1 MRTVTETVSTGI
13 AADAAKLAGRTRIAE
28 NTGVDT
34 EDVFPGLR
42 SCPFAAPE
50 QYGRIRENGIAKVP
64 LWNGNEQ
71 QVWWVSRHQDA
82 RAILNDRR
90 FSSDRRKENFPIF
103 NNDPDTR
110 ERFRK
115 QPPSM
120 IGLDGAEHAAAR
132 RAVIGEFTVK
142 RIAAMQ
148 PRIQEIVD
156 AQIDRML
163 ASEHKPVDLVRELSL
178 TVPSIVICEMLGVPY
193 AKHDFF
199 QSSTSALIR
208 RSSTSEERATAF
220 DELRG
225 YMDELITEK
234 ETNPGDDLFSRQ
246 IQRQREEGV
255 LDHGMLVSMAF
266 LLLLAGHETT
276 ANMIS
281 LGVVGLLSNPE
292 QLAAIKADPSKTPLA
307 IEELLRYFTIVELVT
322 SRVATED
329 VEIGGVTIKA
339 DDGVIVSGLSANWDP
354 GVFTDPDRLDVERGA
369 RHHIAF
375 GYGPHQCLGQNLAR
389 LELQVVFDTL
399 FQRIPDLRLA
409 VPVDDIE
416 FKTDANIYGVYELP
430 VTW

>member
-1 MRTVTETVSTGI
+1 MTE
-13 AADAAKLAGRTRIAE
+13 KAG
-28 NTGVDT
+28 GVV
-34 EDVFPGLR
+34 EDGFPGLR
-42 SCPFAAPE
+42 SCPFAAPA
-50 QYGRIRENGIAKVP
+50 QYGRMRDEGISQVSLWGNGQ
-64 LWNGNEQ
+64 N
-71 QVWWVSRHQDA
+71 VWWVSRHEDA

-90 FSSDRRKENFPIF
+90 FSSDRRRDNFPIF
-103 NNDPDTR
+103 NDDQATR
-110 ERFRK
+110 ERFRS

-148 PRIQEIVD
+148 PRIQQIVD
-156 AQIDRML
+156 EQIDKML
-163 ASEHKPVDLVRELSL
+163 AADERPVDLVQMLSL
-178 TVPSIVICEMLGVPY
+178 AVPSIVICEMLGVPY
-193 AKHDFF
+193 VDHDFF
-199 QSSTSALIR
+199 QSRSSALIR
-208 RSSTSEERATAF
+208 RSSDSEEKTRAF

-225 YMDELITEK
+225 YLDQLITAK
-234 ETNPGDDLFSRQ
+234 EAEPGDDLFSRQ
-246 IQRQREEGV
+246 IARQREEGGV
-255 LDHGMLVSMAF
+255 DHPSLVSMAF
-266 LLLLAGHETT
+266 ILLLAGHETT

-281 LGVVGLLSNPE
+281 LGTIGLLENPE
-292 QLAAIKADPSKTPLA
+292 QLAAIKADPAKTPLA

-339 DDGVIVSGLSANWDP
+339 DDGVVVSGLSANWDP
-354 GVFTDPDRLDVERGA
+354 EVFAEPEHLDVQRGA

-389 LELQVVFDTL
+389 LELQIVFDTL
-399 FQRIPDLRLA
+399 FRRIPGLRLA
-409 VPVDDIE
+409 VPVDDVK